1 LGALAVAPTGQP
13 HMTLQLL
20 SRLGDTFDVST
31 LPRGTSYSQVI
42 LRVGAVVNDP
52 NYVFRDNAAL
62 GSVWAINLL
71 PWQMPGTAAD
81 HTQNRNHTFLT
92 LATSRARI
100 QIGNEGATENYLVD
114 YPASG
119 TTIVVAG
126 QQLTVALEGQSP
138 PGPDPTIQPPVIG
151 CYVSPA
157 VGAPGPMT
165 ATLTTIPSPVGASG
179 SFAEGVPPR
188 ARYFRLLY
196 DLGGTANWNVT
207 QQEGNGNPLGL
218 LDRATTSVEFQ
229 TPSARRAWYPL
240 HPDCQV
246 ITVSNADASGHTVA
260 VQWLL
265 TTCG

>member
-1 LGALAVAPTGQP
+1 MDALALDSPAGKHRV
-13 HMTLQLL
+13 TLQLL
-20 SRLGDTFDVST
+20 SKLGDTFDVSAI
-31 LPRGTSYSQVI
+31 PRGTVYSQMIIRAAALVDNNQ
-42 LRVGAVVNDP
+42 V
-52 NYVFRDNAAL
+52 YRDNSAL
-62 GSVWAINLL
+62 GSVWGINLL
-71 PWQMPGTAAD
+71 PWQMPGTASD
-81 HTQNRNHTFLT
+81 HTQNRNHTFL
-92 LATSRARI
+92 AIGTSRAQI
-100 QIGNEGATENYLVD
+100 QIGTEGATENFLVD

-126 QQLTVALEGQSP
+126 QQLTVNLVGQSP
-138 PGPDPTIQPPVIG
+138 PGPDPTIVPPIIG
-151 CYVSPA
+151 AYVSPIA
-157 VGAPGPMT
+157 GSPGPMT
-165 ATLTTIPSPVGASG
+165 ATLTTVPSPVGASG

-229 TPSARRAWYPL
+229 NPSARQGWYPL

-246 ITVSNADASGHTVA
+246 ITVSNADTGGHTVA

-265 TTCG
+265 TTCA